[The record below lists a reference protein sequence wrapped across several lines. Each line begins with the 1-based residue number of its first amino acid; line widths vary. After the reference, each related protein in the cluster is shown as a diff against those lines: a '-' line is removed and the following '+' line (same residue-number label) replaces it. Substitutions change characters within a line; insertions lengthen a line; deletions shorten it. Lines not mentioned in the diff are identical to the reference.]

1 MGRDE
6 RKNARREAYKRDREQ
21 AEREG
26 GGERRT
32 VLRDAVEL
40 DKLGIKEFR
49 AGLAKDEK
57 KGLFGV
63 RLLPFHAEDPD
74 RLMFP
79 LHIHSNVGPD
89 NLTFL
94 CPVHMGK
101 VFEDLAIPLPKAWRA
116 DPRCPEC
123 EEYEAELA
131 RYKEVRQGLSDDDRK
146 AAYKRVSQHA
156 CYSGG
161 FTEKK
166 PNRALV
172 FIADA
177 SARDTE
183 GEVQVWLAPYKSVYV
198 EGILE
203 VGREPGTDEFI
214 DLMDPAEALV
224 YYFTREGAQLET
236 RYYGHSARRRP
247 WQIKD
252 VEALLD
258 SVPRVTSV
266 LRFAG
271 YDEIAEAAGG
281 PAGSKAP
288 DEEPRQHEDPPPRRS
303 QPDPNEASP
312 RKTRQEPEDE
322 APAEDD
328 LAKRLAA
335 RRERLQQQA
344 TDRGKP
350 APAEEAPPSRRRAK
364 PEPDPEPDD
373 AEDRREVDDPDDVS
387 Y

>member
-1 MGRDE
+1 M
-6 RKNARREAYKRDREQ
+6 
-21 AEREG
+21 
-26 GGERRT
+26 
-32 VLRDAVEL
+32 LRDAVEL

-198 EGILE
+198 EGDERSRTAPGHGYPAHTDVYPTYEYWVVKSEDVLKKALAELE
-203 VGREPGTDEFI
+203 
-214 DLMDPAEALV
+214 EANKKS
-224 YYFTREGAQLET
+224 Y
-236 RYYGHSARRRP
+236 
-247 WQIKD
+247 
-252 VEALLD
+252 
-258 SVPRVTSV
+258 
-266 LRFAG
+266 
-271 YDEIAEAAGG
+271 
-281 PAGSKAP
+281 
-288 DEEPRQHEDPPPRRS
+288 
-303 QPDPNEASP
+303 
-312 RKTRQEPEDE
+312 
-322 APAEDD
+322 
-328 LAKRLAA
+328 
-335 RRERLQQQA
+335 
-344 TDRGKP
+344 GKP
-350 APAEEAPPSRRRAK
+350 GPYVVLSVRKCSVKTEIHV
-364 PEPDPEPDD
+364 
-373 AEDRREVDDPDDVS
+373 EVS
-387 Y
+387 